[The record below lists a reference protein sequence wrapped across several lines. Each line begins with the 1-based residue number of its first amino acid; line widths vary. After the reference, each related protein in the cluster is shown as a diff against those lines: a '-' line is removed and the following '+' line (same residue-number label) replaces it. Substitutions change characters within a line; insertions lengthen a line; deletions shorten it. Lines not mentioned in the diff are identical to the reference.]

1 MNGLIINEEFLQQL
15 ETLQTL
21 VKNNV
26 AGLFGGNHQT
36 KNFGSSCEFAD
47 YRDYIPGD
55 DITKIDWNAFAR
67 FEKLY
72 LKLFLDERQRHT
84 RIYID
89 ASRSMAYGKGKKEEQ
104 ALLQAQIEE
113 QELRNAEIKALLE
126 SENSDDY
133 VARIAREKL
142 GYISP
147 GERVFVDIS
156 SK

>member
-1 MNGLIINEEFLQQL
+1 MKKKKRVSGLAKTATAVFAVYAAF
-15 ETLQTL
+15 TL
-21 VKNNV
+21 VSLQLQIAEKN
-26 AGLFGGNHQT
+26 
-36 KNFGSSCEFAD
+36 
-47 YRDYIPGD
+47 
-55 DITKIDWNAFAR
+55 
-67 FEKLY
+67 
-72 LKLFLDERQRHT
+72 
-84 RIYID
+84 
-89 ASRSMAYGKGKKEEQ
+89 EEQ

>member
-1 MNGLIINEEFLQQL
+1 MKKKKRVSGLAKTATAVFAVYAAF
-15 ETLQTL
+15 TL
-21 VKNNV
+21 VSLQLQI
-26 AGLFGGNHQT
+26 A
-36 KNFGSSCEFAD
+36 E
-47 YRDYIPGD
+47 
-55 DITKIDWNAFAR
+55 
-67 FEKLY
+67 
-72 LKLFLDERQRHT
+72 
-84 RIYID
+84 
-89 ASRSMAYGKGKKEEQ
+89 KKEEQ

-126 SENSDDY
+126 SENSDDC

>member
-1 MNGLIINEEFLQQL
+1 MKKRKRVSGLAKTATAVFAVYAAF
-15 ETLQTL
+15 TL
-21 VKNNV
+21 VSLQLQI
-26 AGLFGGNHQT
+26 A
-36 KNFGSSCEFAD
+36 E
-47 YRDYIPGD
+47 
-55 DITKIDWNAFAR
+55 
-67 FEKLY
+67 
-72 LKLFLDERQRHT
+72 
-84 RIYID
+84 
-89 ASRSMAYGKGKKEEQ
+89 KKEEQ

>member
-1 MNGLIINEEFLQQL
+1 MKKKKRVSGPAKTATAVFAVYAAFTLLQIA
-15 ETLQTL
+15 E
-21 VKNNV
+21 
-26 AGLFGGNHQT
+26 
-36 KNFGSSCEFAD
+36 
-47 YRDYIPGD
+47 
-55 DITKIDWNAFAR
+55 
-67 FEKLY
+67 
-72 LKLFLDERQRHT
+72 
-84 RIYID
+84 
-89 ASRSMAYGKGKKEEQ
+89 KKEEQ

>member
-1 MNGLIINEEFLQQL
+1 MKKKKRVSGLAKTATAVFAVYAAF
-15 ETLQTL
+15 TL
-21 VKNNV
+21 VSLQLQI
-26 AGLFGGNHQT
+26 A
-36 KNFGSSCEFAD
+36 E
-47 YRDYIPGD
+47 
-55 DITKIDWNAFAR
+55 
-67 FEKLY
+67 
-72 LKLFLDERQRHT
+72 
-84 RIYID
+84 
-89 ASRSMAYGKGKKEEQ
+89 EEQ

>member
-1 MNGLIINEEFLQQL
+1 M
-15 ETLQTL
+15 
-21 VKNNV
+21 
-26 AGLFGGNHQT
+26 
-36 KNFGSSCEFAD
+36 
-47 YRDYIPGD
+47 
-55 DITKIDWNAFAR
+55 
-67 FEKLY
+67 
-72 LKLFLDERQRHT
+72 
-84 RIYID
+84 
-89 ASRSMAYGKGKKEEQ
+89 
-104 ALLQAQIEE
+104 LQAQIEE

>member
-1 MNGLIINEEFLQQL
+1 MKKKKRVSGLAKTATAGFAVYAAF
-15 ETLQTL
+15 TL
-21 VKNNV
+21 VSLQLQI
-26 AGLFGGNHQT
+26 A
-36 KNFGSSCEFAD
+36 E
-47 YRDYIPGD
+47 
-55 DITKIDWNAFAR
+55 
-67 FEKLY
+67 
-72 LKLFLDERQRHT
+72 
-84 RIYID
+84 
-89 ASRSMAYGKGKKEEQ
+89 KKEEQ

>member
-1 MNGLIINEEFLQQL
+1 MKKKKRVSGLAKTATAVFAVYAAF
-15 ETLQTL
+15 TL
-21 VKNNV
+21 VSLQLQI
-26 AGLFGGNHQT
+26 A
-36 KNFGSSCEFAD
+36 E
-47 YRDYIPGD
+47 
-55 DITKIDWNAFAR
+55 
-67 FEKLY
+67 
-72 LKLFLDERQRHT
+72 
-84 RIYID
+84 
-89 ASRSMAYGKGKKEEQ
+89 KKEEQ

-113 QELRNAEIKALLE
+113 QELRNAEIRALLE

>member
-1 MNGLIINEEFLQQL
+1 MKKKKRVSGLAKTATAVFAVYAAFTLVSLQLQNEE
-15 ETLQTL
+15 
-21 VKNNV
+21 
-26 AGLFGGNHQT
+26 
-36 KNFGSSCEFAD
+36 
-47 YRDYIPGD
+47 
-55 DITKIDWNAFAR
+55 
-67 FEKLY
+67 
-72 LKLFLDERQRHT
+72 
-84 RIYID
+84 
-89 ASRSMAYGKGKKEEQ
+89 KKEEQ

>member
-1 MNGLIINEEFLQQL
+1 MKKKKRVSGLAKTATAAFAVYAAF
-15 ETLQTL
+15 TL
-21 VKNNV
+21 VSLQLQI
-26 AGLFGGNHQT
+26 A
-36 KNFGSSCEFAD
+36 E
-47 YRDYIPGD
+47 
-55 DITKIDWNAFAR
+55 
-67 FEKLY
+67 
-72 LKLFLDERQRHT
+72 
-84 RIYID
+84 
-89 ASRSMAYGKGKKEEQ
+89 KKEEQ

>member
-1 MNGLIINEEFLQQL
+1 MKKKNRVSGLAKTATAVFAVYAAF
-15 ETLQTL
+15 TL
-21 VKNNV
+21 VSLQLQI
-26 AGLFGGNHQT
+26 A
-36 KNFGSSCEFAD
+36 E
-47 YRDYIPGD
+47 
-55 DITKIDWNAFAR
+55 
-67 FEKLY
+67 
-72 LKLFLDERQRHT
+72 
-84 RIYID
+84 
-89 ASRSMAYGKGKKEEQ
+89 KKEEQ